1 MEGLYPSGY
10 VLNDSIL
17 TLLVAIVRIG
27 SITTATNGSK
37 SNVIPPFQLIGKN
50 LQIFDAVFVWK
61 HRFRTTSTHNQDE
74 NGTNPQRVPIGQHF
88 VDLDDNV
95 SHAA

>member
-27 SITTATNGSK
+27 SITTATNGSEISRYSLLQLMMK
-37 SNVIPPFQLIGKN
+37 KPSNF
-50 LQIFDAVFVWK
+50 
-61 HRFRTTSTHNQDE
+61 
-74 NGTNPQRVPIGQHF
+74 
-88 VDLDDNV
+88 
-95 SHAA
+95 